1 MRLYVS
7 NLPWATTEEELKDL
21 FEGHGKVTNC
31 EIVKDR
37 ETNRS
42 RGFGFVTMADEAAGQ
57 SALQSLNDYE
67 LTPENDHRARPRRI
81 RVEVAKSRPARR

>member
-7 NLPWATTEEELKDL
+7 NLPWATTEDELKNL
-21 FEGHGKVTNC
+21 FAGYGKVVTC

-37 ETNRS
+37 ETGRS
-42 RGFGFVTMADEAAGQ
+42 RGFGFVTMTDAGEGEKALAA
-57 SALQSLNDYE
+57 LNDYE
-67 LTPENDHRARPRRI
+67 VLPEGDQRARARRI

>member
-7 NLPWATTEEELKDL
+7 NLPWATTEEELKNL
-21 FEGHGKVTNC
+21 FQGYGKVSTC

-42 RGFGFVTMADEAAGQ
+42 RGFGFVTLEDQAEGQ
-57 SALQSLNDYE
+57 KALDALNDYE
-67 LTPENDHRARPRRI
+67 LLPEGDQRARARRI
-81 RVEVAKSRPARR
+81 RVEVAKSRPVRR

>member
-7 NLPWATTEEELKDL
+7 NLPWASTEEELKVL
-21 FEGHGKVTNC
+21 FEGFGKVLSC

-42 RGFGFVTMADEAAGQ
+42 RGFGFVAMEVEAEGQ
-57 SALQSLNDYE
+57 KALEALNEFE
-67 LTPENDHRARPRRI
+67 LLPTGDQRARGRRI

>member
-7 NLPWATTEEELKDL
+7 NLPWATSEDELRTL
-21 FEGHGKVTNC
+21 FEGYGNVVSC

-37 ETNRS
+37 ETDRS
-42 RGFGFVTMADEAAGQ
+42 RGFGFVTMGDQLEGQ
-57 SALQSLNDYE
+57 KALDSLNDYE
-67 LTPENDHRARPRRI
+67 VQPTTDRARPRRI